1 MSKEL
6 IKKIAAKMKKEA
18 FNKENPTELMSQ
30 IIKVLKRDFQDPKVD
45 DVVRKLKQVSSEVF
59 KLKK

>member
-6 IKKIAAKMKKEA
+6 IKKIAAKIKKEA

>member
-30 IIKVLKRDFQDPKVD
+30 IIKVLKRDFQDPKVE
-45 DVVRKLKQVSSEVF
+45 DVVRKLRQVSSEVF
-59 KLKK
+59 KLNK